1 MEKLIGYTIPTD
13 LDEYEEDGIIR
24 VLKEK
29 NETYTEKVFF
39 TQEDI
44 EVTPLTTLEEEL
56 NDFHNATPILLEN
69 FETEDDD

>member
-1 MEKLIGYTIPTD
+1 MKELIGYTIPTD
-13 LDEYEEDGIIR
+13 INEYEMDGVIR

-39 TQEDI
+39 TPEDI

-56 NDFHNATPILLEN
+56 KDFHNAIPILLEN

>member
-13 LDEYEEDGIIR
+13 LDEYEEDGVIR

-29 NETYTEKVFF
+29 NETYTKKVFF

-44 EVTPLTTLEEEL
+44 EVVPMTTLEDEL
-56 NDFHNATPILLEN
+56 NDFHNDIFILLEN
-69 FETEDDD
+69 FETEDDE

>member
-13 LDEYEEDGIIR
+13 LDEYEEDGVIR

-29 NETYTEKVFF
+29 NETYTKKVFF

-44 EVTPLTTLEEEL
+44 EVVPMTTLEDEL
-56 NDFHNATPILLEN
+56 NDFQLGVYILLEN
-69 FETEDDD
+69 FETEDDE